1 MGRKNTSGLAWKKNA
16 FVAETSIGTYVVRPA
31 KGGAD
36 VFFERS
42 ALDRCK
48 TADAA
53 KARCEQHFNELKPIL
68 KPVAP
73 SSF

>member
-1 MGRKNTSGLAWKKNA
+1 MAHKNGTGLAWKKNA
-16 FVAETSIGTYVVRPA
+16 FVAETSIGTYLICPA

-36 VFFERS
+36 VFFERG

-53 KARCEQHFNELKPIL
+53 KARCEQHFAELKPIL

-73 SSF
+73 S